1 MTYHLSGS
9 ITVPSDALQQV
20 RRALPEHIR
29 ATLAEPGCRAFDV
42 KERENG
48 VFDVSEVFE
57 DEAAFR
63 AHQERMRGTAWETAS
78 ATALRSYKT
87 WAA

>member
-9 ITVPSDALQQV
+9 ITVPEDALEQV
-20 RRALPEHIR
+20 RRALAEHIR
-29 ATLAEPGCRAFDV
+29 ATLAEPGCRAFNV
-42 KERENG
+42 KERADG
-48 VFDVSEVFE
+48 VFDVSEVFA

-87 WAA
+87 WTA